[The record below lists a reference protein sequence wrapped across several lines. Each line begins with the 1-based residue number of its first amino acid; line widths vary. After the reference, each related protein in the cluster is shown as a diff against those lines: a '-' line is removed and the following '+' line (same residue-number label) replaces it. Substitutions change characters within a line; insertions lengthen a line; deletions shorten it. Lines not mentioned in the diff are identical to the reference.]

1 MNKRM
6 AILKSVTV
14 GAIALVL
21 SGAALGT
28 DISVRVAGANAA
40 SDTGAANA
48 QHATLNVDLPSI
60 ASSVVTALTG
70 GENPSTTVKHDETS
84 AQTNDKRGKNE
95 KANKANDE
103 NDVDEATE
111 TETETADQD
120 EANEV
125 SHGQHVGQTA
135 TAGTRPGFGCGDA
148 NHVHSGP
155 PGRTNPSM
163 PPGCTKNH

>member
-1 MNKRM
+1 MKKRT
-6 AILKSVTV
+6 AILKTVSVAAV
-14 GAIALVL
+14 ALAL
-21 SGAALGT
+21 SGAALGS

-40 SDTGAANA
+40 SDAGSANA

-95 KANKANDE
+95 KANKANDD
-103 NDVDEATE
+103 NDVAEA

-120 EANEV
+120 AANEV

-135 TAGTRPGFGCGDA
+135 TAGTRPGFGCGDT
-148 NHVHSGP
+148 NHEHSGP
-155 PGRTNPSM
+155 RGRTNPSM

>member
-6 AILKSVTV
+6 AILKTLTV
-14 GAIALVL
+14 GAVALAL

-40 SDTGAANA
+40 SDAGGANA

-60 ASSVVTALTG
+60 AASVVTALTG
-70 GENPSTTVKHDETS
+70 GENPSTTVK
-84 AQTNDKRGKNE
+84 NE
-95 KANKANDE
+95 KANKAADND
-103 NDVDEATE
+103 NDKATE
-111 TETETADQD
+111 TEV

-125 SHGQHVGQTA
+125 SHGQHVGQPA
-135 TAGTRPGFGCGDA
+135 TPGTRPGFGCGDT
-148 NHVHSGP
+148 NHEHSGP
-155 PGRTNPSM
+155 PGRTNPSF